1 MHWPLKLSA
10 SRVLLK
16 TTKRSECDFMWVD
29 EHLVREVKLKV
40 FDTVWVGGIEWLLRP
55 EEGWKS

>member
-1 MHWPLKLSA
+1 MPFPIQCMHWPLELSA
-10 SRVLLK
+10 SPVLSK
-16 TTKRSECDFMWVD
+16 GTKASECEFMWVD
-29 EHLVREVKLKV
+29 ERV